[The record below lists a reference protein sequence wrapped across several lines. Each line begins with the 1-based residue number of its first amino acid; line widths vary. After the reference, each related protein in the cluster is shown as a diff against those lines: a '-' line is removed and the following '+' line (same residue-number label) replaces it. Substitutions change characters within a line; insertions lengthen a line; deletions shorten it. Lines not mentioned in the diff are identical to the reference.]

1 MILYDMIRYDIRES
15 YEKNIQE
22 NIFLYLP
29 VFCSNTGEKETV
41 QIRCKKNPCSQWFY
55 AVSNEY
61 TPKLIV
67 KSVDRYLSKNTL
79 SKFSKTEPSNSKQ
92 NIRYFQFL
100 S

>member
-55 AVSNEY
+55 AV
-61 TPKLIV
+61 
-67 KSVDRYLSKNTL
+67 
-79 SKFSKTEPSNSKQ
+79 
-92 NIRYFQFL
+92 
-100 S
+100 